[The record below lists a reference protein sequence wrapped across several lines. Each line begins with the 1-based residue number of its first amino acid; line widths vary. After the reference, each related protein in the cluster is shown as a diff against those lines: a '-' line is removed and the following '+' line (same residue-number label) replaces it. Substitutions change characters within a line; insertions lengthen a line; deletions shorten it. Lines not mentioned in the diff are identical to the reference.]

1 MSESIEQNKPQ
12 EVKIEEPIVICP
24 HCKEPIVI
32 EKLNCGIFRHG
43 VSKAT
48 GQQIAPHLDKQTCDS
63 LKEQDLIDVI
73 NGDICKVPE
82 RMKDAR
88 RRWENGESTINYWI
102 KNQPIFN
109 F

>member
-43 VSKAT
+43 VSKVT
-48 GQQIAPHLDKQTCDS
+48 GQQLAPHLDKQNCDS
-63 LKEQDLIDVI
+63 LKERDLIYGCGKPFLVKQEA
-73 NGDICKVPE
+73 NGFFFAEECGYI
-82 RMKDAR
+82 
-88 RRWENGESTINYWI
+88 
-102 KNQPIFN
+102 
-109 F
+109 